1 MRESKQLCNTD
12 SAMNVINEKGQRIKK
27 KEKKECRLGVNHKFP
42 MQCVDDVLRDLKT
55 LHVSQPIY
63 WNLKWHFL
71 KKQLCPFQGQQA
83 LKHQIAACS
92 LLFMEVWISV
102 IHAMG
107 PRGSSQHLYQFTQIH
122 THHTD
127 SIHGWFNMSLLI
139 HFAPIHSL
147 SNTIHISLQHMSN
160 KLAFQNLH
168 LFKGPAASGGFWMR
182 MNSKCDLAFIFLM
195 MFAGLLR
202 FIMPCSRSK
211 LWWDG

>member
-1 MRESKQLCNTD
+1 MKR
-12 SAMNVINEKGQRIKK
+12 VKGSE
-27 KEKKECRLGVNHKFP
+27 EKKRECRLGVNHKFP

-55 LHVSQPIY
+55 LHVSQPIC

-71 KKQLCPFQGQQA
+71 KKQLCPSQGQQA

-92 LLFMEVWISV
+92 LLFMEIWRSV
-102 IHAMG
+102 IHATG

-122 THHTD
+122 THTTQTRSTAD
-127 SIHGWFNMSLLI
+127 STRHFLYTLLQSTLS
-139 HFAPIHSL
+139 PIRF
-147 SNTIHISLQHMSN
+147 ISHMSN

-182 MNSKCDLAFIFLM
+182 MNSKCDLAFTFLM

-211 LWWDG
+211 LLWDG

>member
-1 MRESKQLCNTD
+1 MQHRFSYECNKWKGSKD
-12 SAMNVINEKGQRIKK
+12 KK

-122 THHTD
+122 THTTQTRSTAD
-127 SIHGWFNMSLLI
+127 STRHFLYTLLQSTLS
-139 HFAPIHSL
+139 PI
-147 SNTIHISLQHMSN
+147 
-160 KLAFQNLH
+160 
-168 LFKGPAASGGFWMR
+168 
-182 MNSKCDLAFIFLM
+182 
-195 MFAGLLR
+195 R
-202 FIMPCSRSK
+202 FISHCNTWVTS
-211 LWWDG
+211 

>member
-27 KEKKECRLGVNHKFP
+27 KKKKNVDLVWTTNF
-42 MQCVDDVLRDLKT
+42 QCSVLMTCFEIWKPCM
-55 LHVSQPIY
+55 SQPIC

-71 KKQLCPFQGQQA
+71 KKQLCPSQGQQA

-102 IHAMG
+102 IHATG

-127 SIHGWFNMSLLI
+127 SIHGWFNTSLLI

-182 MNSKCDLAFIFLM
+182 MNSKCDLAFTFLM